1 MVANGCLLG
10 FVANDTSISQN
21 IKEHGTDTDFDDKD
35 DVPLSLWVT
44 KRADVGFTWNM
55 GRLITASS
63 RVKITKMRTLYNIGF
78 MTS

>member
-35 DVPLSLWVT
+35 DVPLSL
-44 KRADVGFTWNM
+44 
-55 GRLITASS
+55 
-63 RVKITKMRTLYNIGF
+63 
-78 MTS
+78 